1 MIKKILCNSIDIDLS
16 STLDGGQSFR
26 WHKFENGYHGVINNK
41 PYFIFQKNKKI
52 FVESEDINS
61 NDMDIIVSYLSLDFD
76 LKKLSKKFI
85 NNSYLNNLFQKYYGL
100 RILNQDP
107 WETIISFIT
116 SSVSNISKIKKNIN
130 DLCLINGEKIGKN
143 KYDYSFPSPI
153 KIIDFGENNLRKI
166 GFGFRSPY
174 IIDACKKVAEGNIL
188 IDQIYDLNYDD
199 ALIQLTRI
207 NGVGR
212 KVADCILTYGYHRK
226 DVFAVDR
233 WVRRGLVNKLGYS
246 EKLNNE
252 KLSIIARKKYKDESS
267 YVQQYI
273 FFGEKS

>member
-1 MIKKILCNSIDIDLS
+1 M
-16 STLDGGQSFR
+16 
-26 WHKFENGYHGVINNK
+26 
-41 PYFIFQKNKKI
+41 
-52 FVESEDINS
+52 
-61 NDMDIIVSYLSLDFD
+61 
-76 LKKLSKKFI
+76 
-85 NNSYLNNLFQKYYGL
+85 
-100 RILNQDP
+100 
-107 WETIISFIT
+107 
-116 SSVSNISKIKKNIN
+116 
-130 DLCLINGEKIGKN
+130 
-143 KYDYSFPSPI
+143 
-153 KIIDFGENNLRKI
+153 
-166 GFGFRSPY
+166 
-174 IIDACKKVAEGNIL
+174 

-199 ALIQLTRI
+199 ALFQLTRI

>member
-1 MIKKILCNSIDIDLS
+1 MNKKFLCKSSELDLD

-26 WHKFENGYHGVINNK
+26 WHKCGEGFNGVIKNK
-41 PYFIFQKNKKI
+41 SYFIFKKNKKI
-52 FVESEDINS
+52 FVESDNLNITDHNMIIN
-61 NDMDIIVSYLSLDFD
+61 YLSLDYN
-76 LKKLSKKFI
+76 LVNLSKNF
-85 NNSYLNNLFQKYYGL
+85 NNNLYLYGLFQDYYGL
-100 RILNQDP
+100 RILKQDP

-130 DLCLINGEKIGKN
+130 DLCLNNGKKVGKN
-143 KYDYSFPSPI
+143 KYDYSFPTP
-153 KIIDFGENNLRKI
+153 KNIIDFGENNLRKL

-174 IIDACKKVAEGNIL
+174 IIDACQKVLEGDIVVN
-188 IDQIYDLNYDD
+188 DIYKLNYDE
-199 ALIQLTRI
+199 ALGQLTKI

-212 KVADCILTYGYHRK
+212 KVADCILTYGYHRN

-233 WVRRGLVNKLGYS
+233 WVRRGLVNKLCY
-246 EKLNNE
+246 EDKLQNE
-252 KLSIIARKKYKDESS
+252 KLSIIARNFFGNHSS